1 MRRPSR
7 QLQPVTVARTAV
19 CYGRR
24 VTLPDP
30 DDRAAHPPVLPPRA
44 ALFLDFDGTLVAIA
58 SRPEAVVVG
67 PWVVPTLQALH
78 ERLDGALALVSGRPL
93 AEIDAMLSPLRLA
106 AAGVHGVERRDADGR
121 VRVQAGTPPAAV
133 IERVEQLVARHPGLR
148 LERKPSALAL
158 HYREAPELGEMCA
171 SAVLAAMRPH
181 ADEWTTLI
189 GKCVVEVKP
198 RRASKA
204 HAVRDF
210 LATTAFAGREPVFVG
225 DDATDEDGFSAVQ
238 LAGGWGVKVGEGP
251 SGARYRLADPQAV
264 QAWLDASLA
273 APTAIPASTEAGPGA
288 SALREA
294 SPPQPAGACR

>member
-1 MRRPSR
+1 
-7 QLQPVTVARTAV
+7 
-19 CYGRR
+19 

-30 DDRAAHPPVLPPRA
+30 DDRAARPPVLPPRA

-78 ERLDGALALVSGRPL
+78 ERLDGALALISGRPL
-93 AEIDAMLSPLRLA
+93 AQIDAMLAPLRLA
-106 AAGVHGVERRDADGR
+106 AAGVHGVERRDPDGR
-121 VRVQAGTPPAAV
+121 VRVQAGMPPAEVLA
-133 IERVEQLVARHPGLR
+133 RVEQLVARHPGLR

-158 HYREAPELGEMCA
+158 HYREAPELGELCA
-171 SAVLAAMRPH
+171 SEVLAAMRPH
-181 ADEWTTLI
+181 AEEWTTLI

-210 LATTAFAGREPVFVG
+210 LAAPAFAGREPVFVG

-251 SGARYRLADPQAV
+251 SGARYRLDDPQAV
-264 QAWLDASLA
+264 QAWLGASLA
-273 APTAIPASTEAGPGA
+273 AAPAALSSAQVDRVEAESRQPASP
-288 SALREA
+288 

>member
-1 MRRPSR
+1 M
-7 QLQPVTVARTAV
+7 QPVTRSGIVV

-24 VTLPDP
+24 VNPSEPFDH
-30 DDRAAHPPVLPPRA
+30 AAPRPPVLPPRA

-58 SRPEAVVVG
+58 TRPEAVVVG

-78 ERLDGALALVSGRPL
+78 ERFDGARALVSGRPL
-93 AEIDAMLSPLRLA
+93 AQIDALLEPLRLP

-121 VRVQAGTPPAAV
+121 VRVQAGVPPAEVLAL
-133 IERVEQLVARHPGLR
+133 VEQLVARHAGLR

-158 HYREAPELGEMCA
+158 HYREAPQLAELCA

-181 ADEWTTLI
+181 AEEWTTLI
-189 GKCVVEVKP
+189 GKCVIEVKP

-204 HAVRDF
+204 HAVADF
-210 LATTAFAGREPVFVG
+210 LATPAFDGRLAVFVG

-251 SGARYRLADPQAV
+251 SGARFRLADPRAV
-264 QAWLDASLA
+264 QQWLTDSLA
-273 APTAIPASTEAGPGA
+273 ARPETDAALKDPA
-288 SALREA
+288 
-294 SPPQPAGACR
+294 

>member
-1 MRRPSR
+1 M
-7 QLQPVTVARTAV
+7 QPVTRNGSVV

-24 VTLPDP
+24 VSLSAPFE
-30 DDRAAHPPVLPPRA
+30 AAPRPPVLPPSA

-78 ERLDGALALVSGRPL
+78 EQLDGALALISGRPL
-93 AEIDAMLSPLRLA
+93 AQIDALLAPLRLP

-121 VRVQAGTPPAAV
+121 VRVQAGVPPAGV
-133 IERVEQLVARHPGLR
+133 LGLVEQLVARHPGLR

-158 HYREAPELGEMCA
+158 HYREAPQLAELCA

-181 ADEWTTLI
+181 TEEWTTLI
-189 GKCVVEVKP
+189 GKCVIEVKP

-204 HAVRDF
+204 HAVTDF
-210 LATTAFAGREPVFVG
+210 LATPAFTGREPVFVG

-251 SGARYRLADPQAV
+251 SGARFRLADPRAV
-264 QAWLDASLA
+264 QQWLADSLA
-273 APTAIPASTEAGPGA
+273 ARPQSTAALKDPA
-288 SALREA
+288 
-294 SPPQPAGACR
+294 